1 MYVFIHYL
9 LWQCRIL
16 LTFVFTSSILFLQVL
31 MTACSNTLRILRE
44 RRSVVT
50 SYYVLLIKNWKIL
63 ESHELAIRNLSWKQ

>member
-9 LWQCRIL
+9 LWQYRTL
-16 LTFVFTSSILFLQVL
+16 LTFLFTSSILFLQAL
-31 MTACSNTLRILRE
+31 MIACSNTLRILRE